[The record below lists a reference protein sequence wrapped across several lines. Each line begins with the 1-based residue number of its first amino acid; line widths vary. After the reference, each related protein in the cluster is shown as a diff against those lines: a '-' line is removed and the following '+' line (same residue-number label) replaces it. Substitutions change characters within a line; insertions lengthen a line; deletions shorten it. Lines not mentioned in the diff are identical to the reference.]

1 METIFLKQKT
11 KMNKLK
17 IFVFAV
23 AVFLLGLT
31 LQTVFYAFNYSTV
44 YLMTGDIYFGRYLP
58 FPFYTMFDTWVLQRD
73 SNNQAFL
80 ARADKMIWQPMSFI
94 RFNPREIV
102 FSALLSKQSVV
113 SRTIQ
118 LNQGSDEVAVPLFNN
133 APVNTPSE
141 SISPTPTP

>member
-80 ARADKMIWQPMSFI
+80 ARADNELYPFQSQGNCFFRPALKTKCGFPD
-94 RFNPREIV
+94 N
-102 FSALLSKQSVV
+102 SA
-113 SRTIQ
+113 
-118 LNQGSDEVAVPLFNN
+118 
-133 APVNTPSE
+133 E
-141 SISPTPTP
+141 SGKRRGGGAFV